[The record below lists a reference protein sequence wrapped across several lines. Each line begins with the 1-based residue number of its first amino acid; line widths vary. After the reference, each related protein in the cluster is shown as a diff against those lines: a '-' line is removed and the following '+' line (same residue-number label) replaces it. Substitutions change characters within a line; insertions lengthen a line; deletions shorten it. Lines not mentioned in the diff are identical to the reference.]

1 MTATGFRLHRQ
12 MTRAELAGVI
22 DGAGQ
27 PGLLSP
33 RSLLGAPRPGP
44 APAGAL
50 RDAAKVLSDP
60 HTRITLRIWGGEA
73 ASAETTVLFPASPAA
88 GGGYLLNEAD
98 GGLELSGPV
107 EAEQILALVAPLLPQ
122 TRHGAPF
129 LAQLEPTTMAVL
141 AAVIDI
147 ACEDAR
153 QARIARVLDGRR
165 MPVSL
170 LDDLQPMAPMR
181 VAAYLDAWWGLSRFD
196 QLLTY
201 AVTLGGQPRPARQP
215 AIDAALLQLSEARLI
230 AIGGS
235 GGIVPAPDLSPL
247 VTAAFGLSAGFQ
259 WQRVNKLND
268 GALSI
273 VERIV
278 LPCAGGPILDLSVT
292 AAGLLRLA
300 CASRDD
306 IVDFLV
312 GELAG
317 ATSSPAPSQQ
327 TVPPAVQARH
337 FCEHCGHPVGAADRF
352 CGECG
357 RELT

>member
-1 MTATGFRLHRQ
+1 MTAMGFKLHRQ
-12 MTRAELAGVI
+12 MTKAELAGVI
-22 DGAGQ
+22 DGAGP

-33 RSLLGAPRPGP
+33 RSLLGAPRPGQ
-44 APAGAL
+44 APAGEL

-60 HTRITLRIWGGEA
+60 HTRITLRIWGGEE
-73 ASAETTVLFPASPAA
+73 ASTETTVLFPASPAA
-88 GGGYLLNEAD
+88 GGGYLLNDID
-98 GGLELSGPV
+98 GRLDVSGPV
-107 EAEQILALVAPLLPQ
+107 EAEQILALVAPLLPE
-122 TRHGAPF
+122 TRPGAPF
-129 LAQLEPTTMAVL
+129 LAQLEATTMAVL

-170 LDDLQPMAPMR
+170 SVDLQPITPMR
-181 VAAYLDAWWGLSRFD
+181 LAAYLDAWWGLSRFD

-201 AVTLGGQPRPARQP
+201 AVTLGGQPRPPRQP

-230 AIGGS
+230 AID

-247 VTAAFGLSAGFQ
+247 LDAAFGLSAGFQ
-259 WQRVNKLND
+259 WQRVSKLDD

-273 VERIV
+273 IEHIV

-292 AAGLLRLA
+292 AAGLVRLA
-300 CASRDD
+300 RASRDD

-317 ATSSPAPSQQ
+317 AADGAAPPQR
-327 TVPPAVQARH
+327 TAPPAAPARR
-337 FCEHCGHPVGAADRF
+337 FCEYCGHPVAAADRF

-357 RELT
+357 QELK

>member
-1 MTATGFRLHRQ
+1 MTAMGFKLHRQ
-12 MTRAELAGVI
+12 LTRAELAGVI
-22 DGAGQ
+22 DGAGP

-44 APAGAL
+44 APAGEL
-50 RDAAKVLSDP
+50 RDAAKVLGDP

-88 GGGYLLNEAD
+88 GGGYLLNDTD
-98 GGLELSGPV
+98 GSLEVSGPV
-107 EAEQILALVAPLLPQ
+107 EAEQVLTLVAPLLPQ
-122 TRHGAPF
+122 TRPGAPF
-129 LAQLEPTTMAVL
+129 LAQLEATTTAVL
-141 AAVIDI
+141 AAVVDI

-153 QARIARVLDGRR
+153 QARVARVLDGRR

-170 LDDLQPMAPMR
+170 SADLQPMAPVR

-201 AVTLGGQPRPARQP
+201 AVTLGGQPRPPRQS

-230 AIGGS
+230 AVDDN

-247 VTAAFGLSAGFQ
+247 LTAAFGVSAGFQ
-259 WQRVNKLND
+259 WQRISKLND
-268 GALSI
+268 GAMSI
-273 VERIV
+273 VEHIV
-278 LPCAGGPILDLSVT
+278 LPCAGGSILDLSVT
-292 AAGLLRLA
+292 AAGLVRLVR
-300 CASRDD
+300 ASRDD

-312 GELAG
+312 SELAG
-317 ATSSPAPSQQ
+317 AASSPAPFQQ

>member
-1 MTATGFRLHRQ
+1 MNAMGFKLHRQ
-12 MTRAELAGVI
+12 MSKAELAGVI
-22 DGAGQ
+22 DGAEP

-33 RSLLGAPRPGP
+33 RSLLGAPRASP
-44 APAGAL
+44 APAGEL
-50 RDAAKVLSDP
+50 RDAAKVLGDP

-88 GGGYLLNEAD
+88 GAGYLLNDAD
-98 GGLELSGPV
+98 GRLDVSGPV

-122 TRHGAPF
+122 TRPGAPF
-129 LAQLEPTTMAVL
+129 FAQLEPTTMAVL

-153 QARIARVLDGRR
+153 QARIARVLDGRP
-165 MPVSL
+165 MPDSL
-170 LDDLQPMAPMR
+170 YADLQPVSPIR
-181 VAAYLDAWWGLSRFD
+181 VAAYLDAWWALSRFD

-201 AVTLGGQPRPARQP
+201 AVTLGGEPRPPRQP

-230 AIGGS
+230 ATSGS

-247 VTAAFGLSAGFQ
+247 MTAAFGLSAGFQ
-259 WQRVNKLND
+259 WQRVSKLND

-273 VERIV
+273 VEHIV
-278 LPCAGGPILDLSVT
+278 LTCAGGPILDLSVT
-292 AAGLLRLA
+292 AAGLVRLA
-300 CASRDD
+300 RASRDD

-317 ATSSPAPSQQ
+317 AADGAALPQQ
-327 TVPPAVQARH
+327 TAPQAAPARH